1 MGRMS
6 WLPTFFSLCFT
17 TKEIHLA
24 LHTTMLNCILSQTV
38 TLSFFCQIFG
48 IWPHYKDKWPV
59 CQMSKSLKL
68 RSSQTCQ
75 DKKKKKKKI
84 SLIQWIHLL
93 LSKNPDWYLSFQE
106 SWTFGDLSNVPFIF
120 LSPIL
125 SSKWP
130 NTWVRDPPCLADQFS
145 NRKYP
150 ILTVLLHF
158 PPTKSA
164 QMRKKRL
171 PREAQRLSWLSDLA

>member
-59 CQMSKSLKL
+59 YQMSKSLKL

-93 LSKNPDWYLSFQE
+93 LSKILTGIWAFKSLGHLEICPTCLSF
-106 SWTFGDLSNVPFIF
+106 FLVPFYPVSDPTLELEIHPA
-120 LSPIL
+120 LPI
-125 SSKWP
+125 
-130 NTWVRDPPCLADQFS
+130 N
-145 NRKYP
+145 
-150 ILTVLLHF
+150 
-158 PPTKSA
+158 SA
-164 QMRKKRL
+164 IGSI
-171 PREAQRLSWLSDLA
+171 PF